1 MLTLSKQRKLSTT
14 RQAAFLFSR
23 MWTVPLLI
31 YLLALAFPPTCL
43 SDGTS
48 VLERCRTE
56 RLSYEISW
64 SGIPAGTATLE
75 TIDNGDGTCSHVLT
89 ARSNPV
95 LDVFYPV
102 RIQATSTVDAATGAV
117 MRYAKDAREGWGKH
131 RSVQVD
137 FSREEKLVRTYSRGR
152 LKRSLA
158 VPEGVQ
164 DPISI
169 LYLYRLEPHVAQSE
183 QIAITD
189 GKRVIHPTLTV
200 HGTDVTKSPAGAF
213 STQLLEPHMEGL
225 GGVFAKSPGA
235 KIRLWISKDDAR
247 IPVRFESEVSVGRFI
262 ALLTDYEPT
271 TR

>member
-1 MLTLSKQRKLSTT
+1 M
-14 RQAAFLFSR
+14 FFR
-23 MWTVPLLI
+23 MWPVPLFV
-31 YLLALAFPPTCL
+31 YLLAIAFPSPCL
-43 SDGTS
+43 SYGTS

-56 RLSYEISW
+56 RLSYDISW

-75 TIDNGDGTCSHVLT
+75 TIDNGDGTCSHVLR

-95 LDVFYPV
+95 IDAFYPV

-117 MRYAKDAREGWGKH
+117 MRYTKDSREGWGKR

-137 FSREEKLVRTYSRGR
+137 FSWEEKLVRTYSRGR

-189 GKRVIHPTLTV
+189 GRRVIHPTLTIR
-200 HGTDVTKSPAGAF
+200 GTEVTKSPAGTF

-225 GGVFAKSPGA
+225 GGVFAKRPGA
-235 KIRLWISKDDAR
+235 KIRLWISKDDTR
-247 IPVRFESEVSVGRFI
+247 IPVRLESEVSVGRFI
-262 ALLTDYEPT
+262 ALLTDYELTP
-271 TR
+271 R